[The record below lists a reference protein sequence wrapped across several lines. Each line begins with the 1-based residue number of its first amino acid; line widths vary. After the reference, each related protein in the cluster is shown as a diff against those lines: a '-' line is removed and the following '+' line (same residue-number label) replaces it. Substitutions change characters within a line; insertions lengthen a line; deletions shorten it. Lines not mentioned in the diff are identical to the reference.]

1 MATAALRPALRS
13 WWILA
18 FVVSCECLPL
28 FVGFGS
34 LSFADPGGRRA
45 VQVDEQQ
52 VLFFEEIDEGVTAQ
66 VEVHITTGDR
76 VLVAASRFIKVAC
89 PSSNKYYDF
98 LFNTAFA
105 SGTDE
110 VYCVLVQPF
119 FLF

>member
-1 MATAALRPALRS
+1 M
-13 WWILA
+13 
-18 FVVSCECLPL
+18 SCKCLPL
-28 FVGFGS
+28 FVCFGS
-34 LSFADPGGRRA
+34 LSFADPGGWRV

-76 VLVAASRFIKVAC
+76 ALVAASSFIKVAC

-98 LFNTAFA
+98 LFNTAFG

-110 VYCVLVQPF
+110 VYCVLLLPF
-119 FLF
+119 FVLTCENITAASGGA